1 MGMSGGDLKE
11 KLDCLKAIQQEKH
24 KAAAMNFI
32 VIIFNTNITASVVD
46 KSLDGTT
53 YADITKIHTQ
63 VYVFL

>member
-1 MGMSGGDLKE
+1 MGMSVGDLKE
-11 KLDCLKAIQQEKH
+11 KLDCLKAIQQEEH

-53 YADITKIHTQ
+53 
-63 VYVFL
+63 